1 MTNKDD
7 VANSESLH
15 IQRLV
20 PASPE
25 RVFEAWTNPIE
36 LQQWWGPTGVRCLS
50 AEIDLR
56 VGGRYRIANEFPD
69 GTVLWITGE
78 YEVVQRPQL
87 LVYSWAVETESPTKE
102 RVTVQFEQHTR
113 GTDLI
118 VKHERI
124 HSAQLREQHRQGWH
138 GCLDGLVDY
147 VTDHR

>member
-36 LQQWWGPTGVRCLS
+36 LQKWWGPTGVRCLS

-87 LVYSWAVETESPTKE
+87 LVYTWAVETESPTIE

-118 VKHERI
+118 VKHQRI
-124 HSAQLREQHRQGWH
+124 RSAQLREQHRQGWL